1 MASIGKLI
9 AIRIFSSRSAP
20 ADSVWNALDSARR
33 AAMTDDLAHVPSI
46 ARIANVF
53 TKMLEQ
59 LQVNL
64 LFRLRSSSHS
74 RQGMKRNRNDFYEIT
89 NEIGKLM
96 ESIVQYAKQHGTT
109 SQRFTELCDG
119 FLRWICLPLWRASWL
134 ATLSDLVLCRLCN
147 QRWNNCLGPL
157 RSALQMRR
165 HINKFYLLTI
175 SESSACAVIYR

>member
-1 MASIGKLI
+1 
-9 AIRIFSSRSAP
+9 
-20 ADSVWNALDSARR
+20 
-33 AAMTDDLAHVPSI
+33 MTDDLAHVPSI

-74 RQGMKRNRNDFYEIT
+74 RQGIKRNRNDFYEIT

-96 ESIVQYAKQHGTT
+96 ESIVQYAKQHDTT

-119 FLRWICLPLWRASWL
+119 FLR
-134 ATLSDLVLCRLCN
+134 
-147 QRWNNCLGPL
+147 
-157 RSALQMRR
+157 
-165 HINKFYLLTI
+165 
-175 SESSACAVIYR
+175 